1 MNYDFIVV
9 GAGISGASTAYH
21 LQRRGGGKVLLLER
35 GEPASG
41 GTGKS
46 AAIIRQH
53 YSTPLL
59 VRLARDSIGMLRRM
73 PDELGGDGGLVQAGY
88 CFLIAPDM
96 VEGARRNIAMQ
107 RQLGVRTE
115 WGEPDA
121 FGHCLPE
128 INRDGIAAVI
138 HEPDGG
144 YADPVHATE
153 AYVEAFRRDGGEV
166 RRRTPVRR
174 LLREGNRI
182 VGVELEG
189 GPLAAGSVVNAA
201 GPWAKPLAESGG
213 LDLPLRSV
221 REQDTVWEAGAS
233 RPVPPVSI
241 SNGVDAIYFRPLGGQ
256 RFIVG
261 RGFPKQYFDVDPYN
275 YKLSADPEFVADV
288 QSRIERRFPALTG
301 MRLVDSYAA
310 LYDVTPDW
318 YPLVGPRAGIAGY
331 ADFCGGSGHGFKI
344 GPALGREL
352 AEWLVTGRVADD
364 FAQLSHD
371 RIAAGRLFVQ
381 SFGGNRG

>member
-1 MNYDFIVV
+1 MAYDVIVV

-21 LQRRGGGKVLLLER
+21 LKRQGAGSVLLLER

-73 PDELGGDGGLVQAGY
+73 PEELGRDGGLVQAGY
-88 CFLIAPDM
+88 CFLVSAEM
-96 VEGARRNIAMQ
+96 VDGARRNVAMQ

-115 WGEPDA
+115 WGEPGDL
-121 FGHCLPE
+121 GHVLPE
-128 INRDGIAAVI
+128 VNRDGVAAVI

-144 YADPVHATE
+144 YADPVRATE
-153 AYVEAFRRDGGEV
+153 AYVEGFRREGGEF
-166 RRRTPVRR
+166 RPRTAVRR
-174 LLREGNRI
+174 LLRQADAI
-182 VGVELEG
+182 VGVELDD
-189 GPLAAGSVVNAA
+189 GPVAAGTVVNAA

-213 LDLPLRSV
+213 LDLPLRAV
-221 REQDTVWEAGAS
+221 REQDTVWEAAPS

-256 RFIVG
+256 RFVVG
-261 RGFPKQYFDVDPYN
+261 RGFPKEYFDVDPYN
-275 YKLSADPEFVADV
+275 YKLTADDDFVIEI
-288 QSRIERRFPALTG
+288 QRRIEHRFPALAG
-301 MRLVDSYAA
+301 MRLIDSYAA

-318 YPLVGPRAGIAGY
+318 YPIVGPRKGLKGY

-352 AEWLVTGRVADD
+352 ADWLLSGRVAED